1 MLLWNKVCG
10 IILIIFFA
18 ALSCKAQKADTS
30 KSLIAK
36 NYKYQFSK
44 SPLLEN
50 ITARERNF
58 LSPFTVIP
66 QDYYTQHFGIMCKK
80 ELAIEK
86 ATKIP
91 FRFRI
96 GSLQQC
102 NYLEGKK

>member
-18 ALSCKAQKADTS
+18 TLSCKAQQSDTS

-36 NYKYQFSK
+36 TYKYQFSR
-44 SPLLEN
+44 SLALN
-50 ITARERNF
+50 AITSSDKNL

-66 QDYYTQHFGIMCKK
+66 QNYYTQHFGIMCKK

-91 FRFRI
+91 LRFRI

>member
-18 ALSCKAQKADTS
+18 ALSCKAQQADTS

-44 SPLLEN
+44 SLLLEN
-50 ITARERNF
+50 INARERNF

>member
-18 ALSCKAQKADTS
+18 ALSCKAQQADTS

-50 ITARERNF
+50 ITVRERNF